1 LKYTTINTTNNNIN
15 KRNINYEAKASNKR
29 IKYSDKNIS
38 KLNEE
43 NNIYRELYNF
53 KDIFNLKDTEQW
65 MEALNEELKNM
76 EKLNVFQIVNSVP
89 EGSNVISSGWVFKY
103 KRDSNGNIIKR
114 KARLVAKGYT

>member
-1 LKYTTINTTNNNIN
+1 MKYTTINTTNNNIN

-89 EGSNVISSGWVFKY
+89 EGSNVISSRWVFKY
-103 KRDSNGNIIKR
+103 KRDSYGNIIKR

>member
-1 LKYTTINTTNNNIN
+1 
-15 KRNINYEAKASNKR
+15 
-29 IKYSDKNIS
+29 
-38 KLNEE
+38 
-43 NNIYRELYNF
+43 
-53 KDIFNLKDTEQW
+53 